1 MTADAGA
8 APRPGPVGAGRAGA
22 RLGRSGYLVGA
33 VCIAI
38 CTVMLLPLVVSVLA
52 SVKPTAE
59 AAASPPTYVPHA
71 LSLDSYERLWTYQ
84 QGLPTYLA
92 NSFGTALLTI
102 AFTLLLTVPAAYAL
116 ARFPVPAKEVVFVV
130 LLLALIVPY
139 QALLTPMFL
148 MFAKVGLTNSLVGL
162 AILHTAIQ
170 LPFSLYVLRNSF
182 AAVPR
187 ELEEA
192 AIMDGAS
199 SWQVAASGSSSR
211 RRVPAIVT
219 VALFAF
225 IMSWNEFLGALV
237 MMSKGSKFTL
247 PLILAAART
256 ETSLGGTDWGMLQ
269 AGITISII
277 PCVARLP
284 AAAAVLRVRPD
295 ERSGEMIASRAPCVQ
310 PSATAQSR
318 LRPLDAARG
327 RPSIDGFWAE
337 RLRTN
342 RERTIP
348 HGFDAAAPSRHAGQ
362 PAAGRRRGRARTGR

>member
-1 MTADAGA
+1 VTATLERGRSTRTVATRA
-8 APRPGPVGAGRAGA
+8 RVGAGRSRYLIGA
-22 RLGRSGYLVGA
+22 LCV
-33 VCIAI
+33 AI
-38 CTVMLLPLVVSVLA
+38 STVMLLPLVMSVLA

-59 AAASPPTYVPHA
+59 AAASPPTYLPHA
-71 LSLDSYERLWTYQ
+71 VSLDSYERLWSYQ

-92 NSFGTALLTI
+92 NSLGTAVLAI

-116 ARFPVPAKEVVFVV
+116 ARFEIPGKEVVFVV

-148 MFAKVGLTNSLVGL
+148 LFARVGLTNTLVGL

-170 LPFSLYVLRNSF
+170 LPFSLYVLRNSLS
-182 AAVPR
+182 AVPR

-199 SWQVAASGSSSR
+199 SWQVLVRIMVPAT
-211 RRVPAIVT
+211 VPAIVT

-237 MMSKGSKFTL
+237 LMSRGSSFTL

-277 PCVARLP
+277 PCVLVYLLLQRYYVSGLMSG
-284 AAAAVLRVRPD
+284 AVK
-295 ERSGEMIASRAPCVQ
+295 
-310 PSATAQSR
+310 
-318 LRPLDAARG
+318 
-327 RPSIDGFWAE
+327 
-337 RLRTN
+337 
-342 RERTIP
+342 
-348 HGFDAAAPSRHAGQ
+348 
-362 PAAGRRRGRARTGR
+362 